1 MTQIQNLLVSD
12 QYKTFSITMFEILS
26 LRYSLSSLKKYTNL
40 GGMIGLK
47 KNNNNNGERQLLDV
61 EIRCQNMKNY
71 QSRGGNGSDWV
82 ILTLT
87 IMGRSL
93 I

>member
-1 MTQIQNLLVSD
+1 
-12 QYKTFSITMFEILS
+12 
-26 LRYSLSSLKKYTNL
+26 
-40 GGMIGLK
+40 MIGLK
-47 KNNNNNGERQLLDV
+47 NNNNNNGERQLLDV

-82 ILTLT
+82 ILTPT